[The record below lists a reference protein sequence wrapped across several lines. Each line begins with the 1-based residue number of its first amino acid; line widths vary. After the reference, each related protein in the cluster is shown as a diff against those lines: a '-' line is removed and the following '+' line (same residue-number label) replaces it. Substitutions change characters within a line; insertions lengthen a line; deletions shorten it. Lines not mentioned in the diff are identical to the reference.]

1 MLMRGWRNRLMN
13 TMIRLVLATTVLAFT
28 VFAFTVL
35 AFTGL
40 AFTGLANQRPASRSI
55 DGVWRLVEY
64 QGGGNLGEASG
75 LLLLQNGHFSYVYT
89 MNQGRPQPDG
99 RAHAGRYRVDGD
111 ALVFA
116 VDWNLHYVDAKGI
129 VDRDGTES
137 KTRVVQDGKTM
148 TITFGNGAVQRL
160 ERVGPPPTP

>member
-1 MLMRGWRNRLMN
+1 MN

-28 VFAFTVL
+28 VL
-35 AFTGL
+35 AFAVL
-40 AFTGLANQRPASRSI
+40 PFTGALVAAPHGANQRPASRSI

-64 QGGGNLGEASG
+64 QGGGNLVDASG
-75 LLLLQNGHFSYVYT
+75 LLILQNGHFSYVYT